1 MKNEDDIVRKWKTSV
16 KEAKEVQKR
25 DVNSWQPIKYGA
37 LSKAALAQFTA
48 KMIKTTK

>member
-1 MKNEDDIVRKWKTSV
+1 MNQDEIVKKWKASV
-16 KEAKEVQKR
+16 KEAKEGQKR
-25 DVNSWQPIKYGA
+25 DVNAWRPIKYGA